1 MKILLWSIGKPH
13 DDLLRSAIE
22 NFTHRVSRY
31 CDTEWKVIPSP
42 KNAGKLNEKDLKKKE
57 AEIILSLLDKNDWL
71 VALDEGGKE
80 FTSEGLAGFI
90 EKRKND
96 RIKNLVFLIGGTY
109 GLEDTVLKKA
119 NYRWS
124 LSKLTF
130 PHQLVRLILI
140 EQLYRALTI
149 LNNEKYHHK

>member
-1 MKILLWSIGKPH
+1 MKIFLCSIGKPH
-13 DDLLRSAIE
+13 DGLLRGAIE
-22 NFTHRVSRY
+22 NFTERVSRY
-31 CDTEWKVIPSP
+31 CDIEWKIIPPP

-57 AEIILSLLDKNDWL
+57 AEAVLSVLDKNDWL

-90 EKRKND
+90 ETRKND
-96 RIKNLVFLIGGTY
+96 SIKHLVFVIGGAY
-109 GLEDTVLKKA
+109 GLEDSVLKRSNHK
-119 NYRWS
+119 WS

-130 PHQLVRLILI
+130 PHQLVRLMLI
-140 EQLYRALTI
+140 EQLYRTFTI

>member
-1 MKILLWSIGKPH
+1 MKIHLWSIGKPH

-22 NFTHRVSRY
+22 NFTNRVSRY
-31 CDTEWKVIPSP
+31 CDTEWKIIPPP

-57 AEIILSLLDKNDWL
+57 AEIILSLLNKSDWL

-80 FTSEGLAGFI
+80 FTSGGLAGFI
-90 EKRKND
+90 QTRKND
-96 RIKNLVFLIGGTY
+96 SIKNLVFLIGGAY
-109 GLEDTVLKKA
+109 GLEDTVLKIA
-119 NYRWS
+119 NHKWS

-130 PHQLVRLILI
+130 PHQLVRLMLI
-140 EQLYRALTI
+140 EQLYRAFTI

>member
-1 MKILLWSIGKPH
+1 MKIHLWSIGKPH
-13 DDLLRSAIE
+13 DDSLRIAIE

-31 CDTEWKVIPSP
+31 CDIEWKIIPPP
-42 KNAGKLNEKDLKKKE
+42 KNAGKLNEKDLRKKE
-57 AEIILSLLDKNDWL
+57 AEIILSTLDKNDWL

-80 FTSEGLAGFI
+80 FTSKGLAGFI
-90 EKRKND
+90 ETRKND
-96 RIKNLVFLIGGTY
+96 SIKNLVFLIGGAY
-109 GLEDTVLKKA
+109 GLEDTVLKKS
-119 NYRWS
+119 NHKWS

-140 EQLYRALTI
+140 EQLYRAFTI